1 MMQLI
6 FEKQD
11 REDKIWEEFNSDVD
25 KNLVSLKAS
34 DKVKESFIKESNAN
48 KEIDKRLKEASAAIL
63 KDSKKSVKKR

>member
-1 MMQLI
+1 MQLI

-34 DKVKESFIKESNAN
+34 DKAKESFIKESNAN

>member
-1 MMQLI
+1 MQLI

-25 KNLVSLKAS
+25 KNLGSLKAS
-34 DKVKESFIKESNAN
+34 DKAKESFIKESNAN